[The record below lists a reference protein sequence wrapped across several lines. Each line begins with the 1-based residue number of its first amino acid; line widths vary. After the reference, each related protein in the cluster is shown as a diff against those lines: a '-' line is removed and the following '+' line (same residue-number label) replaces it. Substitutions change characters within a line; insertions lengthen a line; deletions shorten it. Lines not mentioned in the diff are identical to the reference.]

1 MPSSFLFL
9 KSLESEL
16 HPMIMTHSPTK
27 RIGASA
33 QWCFISGHHLDVT
46 FSKEEGLTTE
56 KQMRKTSVCGYDSGL
71 RRS

>member
-1 MPSSFLFL
+1 
-9 KSLESEL
+9 
-16 HPMIMTHSPTK
+16 MIMTHSPTK